1 MDTRTPRPMTEAE
14 QARALGD
21 IYALFLRGASYEA
34 EQVLLSDP
42 LAERLDD
49 GDAQG
54 EPTEP
59 E

>member
-1 MDTRTPRPMTEAE
+1 MTEAE